1 MGGSLVDDD
10 WVIASPASGPRT
22 LVLVGGTGN
31 GKSAT
36 GNSILQ
42 KYAFRSERNFS
53 GVTHTCELHS
63 SVLKD
68 GQIVN
73 VIDTPGLFDCSAKA
87 EFIVKEIA
95 KCINMAKDG
104 IHAVLVVLSATSRFS
119 EEEQA
124 VFNSLRTLFGNKLTD
139 YMIIVFTGGDELE
152 YDGKTMKDRLRHECP
167 EPLKELLHQCG
178 NRWVLFNNR
187 TRNQR
192 KKDEQVQELLSL
204 VNHVVAKSG
213 GKPYTDELF
222 VELKKGSMKLHDQ
235 TEVSNQD
242 DKEQLSKRLS
252 EVELKVKE
260 STSRLEQ
267 QLEEERAARLN
278 AEKMVQ
284 SAQEK
289 SNDEIRKLRES
300 LEKAERELRNKTEE
314 SGCAIL

>member
-1 MGGSLVDDD
+1 MGGSSVDDD

-42 KYAFRSERNFS
+42 KDAFKSERNFS
-53 GVTHTCELHS
+53 GVTQTCELHT

-68 GQIVN
+68 GQTVN
-73 VIDTPGLFDCSAKA
+73 VIDTPGLFDCSAKG

-95 KCINMAKDG
+95 KCINMATDG
-104 IHAVLVVLSATSRFS
+104 IHAVLVVLSAISRFS
-119 EEEQA
+119 EEEA
-124 VFNSLRTLFGNKLTD
+124 AIFDSLRTLFGKKLTD

-152 YDGKTMKDRLRHECP
+152 YDGKTIEDRLGHECP
-167 EPLKELLHQCG
+167 ESLKELLHQCE

-187 TRNQR
+187 TRDQR
-192 KKDEQVQELLSL
+192 KKDAQVQELLSL

-222 VELKKGSMKLHDQ
+222 VELKKGSAKLHDQ
-235 TEVSNQD
+235 TEVSNHD
-242 DKEQLSKRLS
+242 DKEQLSKRLT
-252 EVELKVKE
+252 EVKE

-267 QLEEERAARLN
+267 QLEEEKAARLN
-278 AEKMVQ
+278 AEKLVQ
-284 SAQEK
+284 TAQKK

-300 LEKAERELRNKTEE
+300 LEKAERELREKTER
-314 SGCAIL
+314 SGCAVL